1 MYVAWTEDVRR
12 TCYDKEGYTGSEIF
26 IPVRC
31 LDEVNVDT
39 PFAPVRV
46 QAVIEAD
53 AQLVHT
59 GTKCVNGK
67 MVYPQ
72 ALLDAEKPEEGTSN
86 TFFVQTKYMR
96 PLTNWTLGVSSMSHE
111 HPGTILVG
119 VRDTLDEKNDSLSL
133 RGYFGVDS
141 TLTNF
146 EEPATKEAGAR
157 KRKRTTTNVDAITF
171 SMDLKFMCT
180 KWERGDLVLFNEP
193 DADEEL
199 LGYVAGFVNDPC
211 LRVYGGKAKPGMLA
225 VFLVENYENNQP
237 FEDETPVYL
246 FSADAQTT
254 LIRVNIHP
262 FMFK

>member
-1 MYVAWTEDVRR
+1 MLTIFVAWNEDVRL
-12 TCYDKEGYTGSEIF
+12 TCYDKVGYSGLEVF

-31 LDEVNVDT
+31 LDEVNEDT
-39 PFAPVRV
+39 PFAPVKV

-59 GTKCVNGK
+59 GTKCAKGK

-72 ALLDAEKPEEGTSN
+72 ALLDAKKPEEGTSN

-146 EEPATKEAGAR
+146 EEPATMEGAR
-157 KRKRTTTNVDAITF
+157 KRKRTNMDACNF

-180 KWERGDLVLFNEP
+180 K
-193 DADEEL
+193 
-199 LGYVAGFVNDPC
+199 
-211 LRVYGGKAKPGMLA
+211 
-225 VFLVENYENNQP
+225 
-237 FEDETPVYL
+237 
-246 FSADAQTT
+246 
-254 LIRVNIHP
+254 
-262 FMFK
+262 

>member
-133 RGYFGVDS
+133 RGYFAVDS
-141 TLTNF
+141 TLTDF

-180 KWERGDLVLFNEP
+180 KWKPGDLVLFNEP

-199 LGYVAGFVNDPC
+199 LGVVAGVVNDPS
-211 LRVYGGKAKPGMLA
+211 LRVHKGPAKPSLLA
-225 VFLVENYENNQP
+225 VFLAEGYERNQS
-237 FEDETPVYL
+237 FEDEKPVYP
-246 FSADAQTT
+246 FTADAQRT
-254 LIRVNIHP
+254 LIRVRMQP
-262 FMFK
+262 SVYV